1 MDIGLI
7 FFSGPCSSLYCLGH
21 YKNLD
26 WLIDWHEWC
35 VFADKTDSSFS
46 QSHSSS
52 MTSLDNVNKEA
63 IQCLV
68 FADAYT
74 RKAGRLNSAL
84 VHCL

>member
-1 MDIGLI
+1 MTESIW
-7 FFSGPCSSLYCLGH
+7 SLCGR
-21 YKNLD
+21 
-26 WLIDWHEWC
+26 
-35 VFADKTDSSFS
+35 ADKTDSSFS

-74 RKAGRLNSAL
+74 RKAGRYSLAG
-84 VHCL
+84 V